1 MIGMPATGATE
12 RMSHGLGQD
21 HWFTTAREA
30 RPNDSALYCLA
41 HAGGNAEDYLCWQ
54 SGLSDDLLMKAVTL
68 PGTGRRYGE
77 AYPTDINLLTE
88 NIAAAIEREG
98 DKTFYLFGHSMGAIL
113 AWEVAKKLRIPPA
126 GLLLSASLSPTEIPS
141 PRIIRMAE
149 MDNEAFI
156 QEMAYFNGIDESLML
171 NPFLNDIV
179 AEKLKRDFQLIARYR
194 YQYSA
199 PVSAPVMVI
208 VGEQDAHVPVGS
220 LMKWQSHTQHFLG
233 ARQVPGN
240 HFYFN
245 DHPEIMINAIGEMVR
260 ESRKKIDDN
269 SIFI

>member
-1 MIGMPATGATE
+1 MPGTGITA
-12 RMSHGLGQD
+12 RISRGLGQG

-30 RPNDSALYCLA
+30 RSNDAVLYCLA
-41 HAGGNAEDYLCWQ
+41 HAGGNAEDYLRWQ

-77 AYPTDINLLTE
+77 AYPTDINLLTD

-113 AWEVAKKLRIPPA
+113 AWEVARKLRMPPA

-149 MDNEAFI
+149 IDNETFI
-156 QEMAYFNGIDESLML
+156 QEMLYFNGIDESLVH

-194 YQYSA
+194 YQHSA

-208 VGEQDAHVPVGS
+208 VGEDDAHVPVDS

-233 ARQVPGN
+233 TKQVPGD

-245 DHPEIMINAIGEMVR
+245 DHPENVINAIKEMVH
-260 ESRKKIDDN
+260 ESRKRIDDN
-269 SIFI
+269 SIYI

>member
-1 MIGMPATGATE
+1 
-12 RMSHGLGQD
+12 MSHGLGQG

-30 RPNDSALYCLA
+30 RSNDSALYCLA
-41 HAGGNAEDYLCWQ
+41 HAGGNAQDYLRWQ
-54 SGLSDDLLMKAVTL
+54 SGLSDDLIMKAVTL

-113 AWEVAKKLRIPPA
+113 AWEVAKKLRTPPG

-149 MDNEAFI
+149 MDNETFI
-156 QEMAYFNGIDESLML
+156 QEMAYFNGIDESLMH

-179 AEKLKRDFQLIARYR
+179 AEKLKRDFKLIARYR

-199 PVSAPVMVI
+199 PVSVPVMVI
-208 VGEQDAHVPVGS
+208 VGEHDAHVTVGS

-233 ARQVPGN
+233 AKQVCGN

-245 DHPEIMINAIGEMVR
+245 DHPEIMINAISEMVH

-269 SIFI
+269 SIVI